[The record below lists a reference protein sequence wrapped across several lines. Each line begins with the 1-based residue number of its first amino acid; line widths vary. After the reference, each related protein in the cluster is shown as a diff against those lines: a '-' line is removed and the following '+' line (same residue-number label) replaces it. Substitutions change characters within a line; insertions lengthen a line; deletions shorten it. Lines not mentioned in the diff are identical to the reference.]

1 MAIDGIKE
9 RKFRV
14 SLNILGILIGIS
26 AIVALLS
33 LTNGMSVAINEQME
47 LLDPTTIIVL
57 PGRFM
62 RLPGN
67 EGGSSGPSI
76 DRGGTFILTLR
87 DIDRIEKI
95 AGVDLVTPVISKTAI
110 IHISGYSDSTSV
122 LGVIPEEYSQ
132 AYQAL
137 NASEGRFLRGSDGMT
152 TVVGSSVAHPPH
164 LEDPIVRLGSRVT
177 LRITNQEETET
188 TTFRVAGILEEASG
202 GTILGSTDTKIFI
215 PFATAQRIFHTS
227 NIIDQIVIKA
237 MTIDSVE
244 EITNEVQDTLGEE
257 VTVMSSQVVTETTE
271 SVMTIIEAILGG
283 IAAISLV
290 VAGIAVINTM
300 TISVMERTREI
311 GVMKALGAK
320 NKDVLLMFLTE
331 SSMTGLIGGVLGVVF
346 GILLAQIASTILMLM
361 MEVTLTSV
369 TSLEVGVLG
378 VIFAVITGTVSGFFP
393 SRKAAQL
400 APVEALRYE

>member
-1 MAIDGIKE
+1 
-9 RKFRV
+9 
-14 SLNILGILIGIS
+14 
-26 AIVALLS
+26 
-33 LTNGMSVAINEQME
+33 
-47 LLDPTTIIVL
+47 
-57 PGRFM
+57 
-62 RLPGN
+62 
-67 EGGSSGPSI
+67 
-76 DRGGTFILTLR
+76 
-87 DIDRIEKI
+87 
-95 AGVDLVTPVISKTAI
+95 
-110 IHISGYSDSTSV
+110 
-122 LGVIPEEYSQ
+122 
-132 AYQAL
+132 
-137 NASEGRFLRGSDGMT
+137 MT
-152 TVVGSSVAHPPH
+152 TVVGSQVAHPQH

-177 LRITNQEETET
+177 LTITNQEETET
-188 TTFRVAGILEEASG
+188 TTLRVAGILEEASG

-227 NIIDQIVIKA
+227 NIIDQIIIKA

-257 VTVMSSQVVTETTE
+257 VTVMSSQVITETTE

-331 SSMTGLIGGVLGVVF
+331 SSMTGLIGGVLGVIF
-346 GILLAQIASTILMLM
+346 GILLAQIASTILILT
-361 MEVTLTSV
+361 MEVSLTSV